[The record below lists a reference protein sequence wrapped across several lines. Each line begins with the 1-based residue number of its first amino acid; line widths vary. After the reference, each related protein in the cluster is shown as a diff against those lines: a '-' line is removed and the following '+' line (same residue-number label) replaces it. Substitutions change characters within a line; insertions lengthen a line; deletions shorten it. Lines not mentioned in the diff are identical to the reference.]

1 LLLKESHFY
10 MHPMLTTAVKA
21 ARRAGSIINRASLNP
36 DRFEVTRKGARDY
49 VTDIDHEAEQ
59 AIIDILHTAYP
70 HHAFLAE
77 ESGVT
82 HQNAQHDAEFEW
94 VIDPLD
100 GTTNFIHGLPTFAVS
115 IGLRQRGQVVQAVVY
130 DPSRNELFTASR
142 GGGAFLNDRRMRVSR
157 QLRLSDSL
165 LGARWPGVSGPDAS
179 SVQRFTNL
187 ANQSSGVRRTGSS
200 VLDMVYV
207 AAGRFDAFCA
217 SGLKP
222 WDMAAASLIVLEAGG
237 LVCDFEGE
245 QTWMADGNVLASTPK
260 ILSQILSTL
269 NQTEA

>member
-1 LLLKESHFY
+1 

-142 GGGAFLNDRRMRVSR
+142 GGGAFLNDRRMRVSG
-157 QLRLSDSL
+157 QLRLSDAL

-179 SVQRFTNL
+179 GLQRFTNL

-207 AAGRFDAFCA
+207 GAGRFDAFCA
-217 SGLKP
+217 SDLKP

-245 QTWMADGNVLASTPK
+245 QTWMDHGNVLASTPK
-260 ILSQILSTL
+260 ILSQMLSILK
-269 NQTEA
+269 QTEA

>member
-1 LLLKESHFY
+1 

-142 GGGAFLNDRRMRVSR
+142 GGGAFLNDRRMRVSG
-157 QLRLSDSL
+157 QLRLSDAL

-179 SVQRFTNL
+179 GVQRFTNL

-207 AAGRFDAFCA
+207 GAGRFDAFCA
-217 SGLKP
+217 SDLKP

-245 QTWMADGNVLASTPK
+245 QTWMDHGNVLASTPK
-260 ILSQILSTL
+260 ILSQMLSILK
-269 NQTEA
+269 QTEA

>member
-1 LLLKESHFY
+1 

-142 GGGAFLNDRRMRVSR
+142 GGGAFLNDRRMRVSG
-157 QLRLSDSL
+157 QLRLSDAL

-179 SVQRFTNL
+179 GVQRFTNL
-187 ANQSSGVRRTGSS
+187 ANQSSGLRRTGSS

-207 AAGRFDAFCA
+207 GAGRFDAFCA
-217 SGLKP
+217 SDLKP

-245 QTWMADGNVLASTPK
+245 QTWMDHGNVLASTPK
-260 ILSQILSTL
+260 ILSQMLSILK
-269 NQTEA
+269 QTEA

>member
-1 LLLKESHFY
+1 LLPKESYFY

-142 GGGAFLNDRRMRVSR
+142 GGGAFLNDRRMRVSG
-157 QLRLSDSL
+157 QLRLSDAL

-179 SVQRFTNL
+179 GVQRFTNL

-200 VLDMVYV
+200 VLDLVYV
-207 AAGRFDAFCA
+207 GAGRFDAFCA
-217 SGLKP
+217 SDLKP

-245 QTWMADGNVLASTPK
+245 QTWMDHGNVLASTPK
-260 ILSQILSTL
+260 ILSQMLSILK
-269 NQTEA
+269 QTEA

>member
-1 LLLKESHFY
+1 

-142 GGGAFLNDRRMRVSR
+142 GGGAFLNDRRMRVSG
-157 QLRLSDSL
+157 QLRLSDAL
-165 LGARWPGVSGPDAS
+165 LGARWPGVSGPDGS
-179 SVQRFTNL
+179 GVQRFTNL

-207 AAGRFDAFCA
+207 GAGRFDAFCA

-245 QTWMADGNVLASTPK
+245 QTWMNHGNVLASTPK
-260 ILSQILSTL
+260 ILPQMLSILK
-269 NQTEA
+269 QTEA

>member
-1 LLLKESHFY
+1 

-36 DRFEVTRKGARDY
+36 DRLEITRKGARDY

-77 ESGVT
+77 ESGVM
-82 HQNAQHDAEFEW
+82 HQNKDQNAEFEW

-100 GTTNFIHGLPTFAVS
+100 GTTNFVHGLPIFAVS
-115 IGLRQRGQVVQAVVY
+115 IGLRQNGQVVQAVVY

-142 GGGAFLNDRRMRVSR
+142 GGGAFLNDRRMRVSG
-157 QLRLSDSL
+157 QLRLPDAL
-165 LGARWPGVSGPDAS
+165 LGARWPGVSGPDHTAT
-179 SVQRFTNL
+179 QRFANL
-187 ANQSSGVRRTGSS
+187 ANQSAGVRRTGSS

-207 AAGRFDAFCA
+207 GAGRFDAYCA
-217 SGLKP
+217 VGLKP
-222 WDMAAASLIVLEAGG
+222 WDLAAASLIVLESGG
-237 LVCDFEGE
+237 LVSDFEGE
-245 QTWMADGNVLASTPK
+245 QTWMSTGNVLASTPK
-260 ILSQILSTL
+260 ILPQILSIL
-269 NQTEA
+269 KQPEG